1 MIVWGFANISN
12 EDNNNAV
19 VAEVVVVINFLRF
32 KVNIFKYAKV
42 YTF

>member
-1 MIVWGFANISN
+1 MIVWGFENTSK
-12 EDNNNAV
+12 EESNNAV
-19 VAEVVVVINFLRF
+19 VAEVVVVIKFLRF